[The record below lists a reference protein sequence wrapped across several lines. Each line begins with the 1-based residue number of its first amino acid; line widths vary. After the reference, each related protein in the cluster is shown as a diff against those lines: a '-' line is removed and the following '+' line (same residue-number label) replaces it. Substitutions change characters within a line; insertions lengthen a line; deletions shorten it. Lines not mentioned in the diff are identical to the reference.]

1 MANLINCV
9 GLPSSDG
16 IKTKTMRLLI
26 EVRRRGIL
34 KVATAYLVVTWL
46 TLEIGHVLFNIF
58 ELPHGGLQVIF
69 VLLALGFPLTL
80 FAVWHGWLA
89 TLTDAPASG
98 DASHATP
105 EAGHHGGGHEGPLLA
120 VIFGV
125 VTLIAVATVIGVRF
139 FGMGHS
145 SSSHGAGHE
154 VAATADPPRESAPHV
169 APARNSV
176 AVLPFADLSP
186 GKDQAYLSDGFAE
199 EIMSALSGIEGLH
212 VAARTSAFSF
222 KDKEVPADE
231 IGARLG
237 VAHLIEGSVRRAD
250 DRLRITVQ
258 LIDASNGFQVWSRS
272 YDRNIADI
280 FAVQREIS
288 SSIVE
293 QLDVR
298 LTGRQQNAFDRLDA
312 VDREAYDLYLRG
324 RYAWAGRSPDGL
336 HSAVKYFEAAIQLD
350 PKFARAYVGLA
361 DALIVLPL
369 YTDARPADVQP
380 RAKQAALTGVSLD
393 PSSAEAQA
401 SLGYILMSA
410 DRDWTGAGRALRAAL
425 QLNPD
430 YATANHWYGDY
441 LAAQG
446 QVGGSTKYYERAARL
461 DPLSATISFSLGWLY
476 MGQRK
481 FEAAVAQL
489 KKASELDPSLIDAR
503 VQLARTRLFMGQQ
516 VAAIAALE
524 EIAQLSARRA
534 MNLAFLGHAYATT
547 GRQADARRLIEELK
561 LRSRQTYVSP
571 LTLAI
576 IHIGLGERD
585 DAFRELEQ
593 AREAAD
599 PWLTENNFDLVF
611 DPLRSDARWRKLLS
625 EMGFPAEGAES
636 AADVHRA
643 SN

>member
-1 MANLINCV
+1 
-9 GLPSSDG
+9 
-16 IKTKTMRLLI
+16 MRLLV
-26 EVRRRGIL
+26 EFRRRGIL
-34 KVATAYLVVTWL
+34 KVATAYLVVSWL

-89 TLTDAPASG
+89 ALTGAPASG
-98 DASHATP
+98 EASHAAP

-120 VIFGV
+120 GIFGV
-125 VTLIAVATVIGVRF
+125 VALIAVATVIGVRF

-145 SSSHGAGHE
+145 SAAHGTGHE
-154 VAATADPPRESAPHV
+154 VAATAEPPREPARRV
-169 APARNSV
+169 APAKNSV

-186 GKDQAYLSDGFAE
+186 GKDQAYLSDGLAE
-199 EIMSALSGIEGLH
+199 EIMSALSGIAELH
-212 VAARTSAFSF
+212 VAARTSAFAF
-222 KDKEVPADE
+222 KDKETPVDE

-237 VAHLIEGSVRRAD
+237 VAQVIEGSVRRAN

-272 YDRNIADI
+272 YDRDAADI

-288 SSIVE
+288 GSIVE
-293 QLDVR
+293 QLHVR
-298 LTGRQQNAFDRLDA
+298 LTGRQQNAFERLDA
-312 VDREAYDLYLRG
+312 VNQEAYDLYLRG
-324 RYAWAGRSPDGL
+324 RYAWAGRSPAGL
-336 HSAVKYFEAAIQLD
+336 HRAVEYFESAIQID

-380 RAKQAALTGVSLD
+380 RAKQAALEGVSLD

-430 YATANHWYGDY
+430 NVTANHWYGDY

-446 QVGGSTKYYERAARL
+446 QVAESSEYYERAAAL
-461 DPLSATISFSLGWLY
+461 DPLSATIRFSLGWLY
-476 MGQRK
+476 MAQRK
-481 FEAAVAQL
+481 FEAAVSQL
-489 KKASELDPSLIDAR
+489 EKASELDPSLIDAR
-503 VQLARTRLFMGQQ
+503 VHLARTRLFMGQQ
-516 VAAIAALE
+516 VAATAALE
-524 EIAQLSARRA
+524 EIARLSARNA
-534 MNLAFLGHAYATT
+534 MHLAFLGHAYGTT
-547 GRQADARRLIEELK
+547 GRHADARRLIEELK
-561 LRSRQTYVSP
+561 LRSRKTYVSP

-599 PWLTENNFDLVF
+599 PWLTENNFDLIF
-611 DPLRSDARWRKLLS
+611 DPLRSDSRWRKLRS
-625 EMGFPAEGAES
+625 EMGFSTADAE
-636 AADVHRA
+636 AAAHVNQA
-643 SN
+643 NK

>member
-1 MANLINCV
+1 
-9 GLPSSDG
+9 
-16 IKTKTMRLLI
+16 MRLLV

-58 ELPHGGLQVIF
+58 ELPHGGLQAIF

-80 FAVWHGWLA
+80 FAVWQGWLA

-98 DASHATP
+98 EASHAAP

-120 VIFGV
+120 VIFGMV
-125 VTLIAVATVIGVRF
+125 ALIAVATVIGVRF

-145 SSSHGAGHE
+145 SSGHGAQRE
-154 VAATADPPRESAPHV
+154 VAATAEPHREPAPRV
-169 APARNSV
+169 APAKNSV

-199 EIMSALSGIEGLH
+199 EIMSALSGIAGLH

-222 KDKEVPADE
+222 KDKEVPVDE

-258 LIDASNGFQVWSRS
+258 LIDTSNGFQVWSKS

-288 SSIVE
+288 GNIVE

-298 LTGRQQNAFDRLDA
+298 LTGRQQDAFDRLDA
-312 VDREAYDLYLRG
+312 VDREAYDLYLKG

-336 HSAVKYFEAAIQLD
+336 HSAVEYFEAAIQID
-350 PKFARAYVGLA
+350 PKFARAFVGLA

-369 YTDARPADVQP
+369 YIDARPADVQP
-380 RAKQAALTGVSLD
+380 RAKQAALTAVSLD

-410 DRDWTGAGRALRAAL
+410 DRDWTGAGRALRTAL

-446 QVGGSTKYYERAARL
+446 QVGESIEYYERAARL

-476 MGQRK
+476 MAQRN

-534 MNLAFLGHAYATT
+534 MHLAFLGHAYGTT

-561 LRSRQTYVSP
+561 LRSRKTYVSP
-571 LTLAI
+571 LTFAI

-599 PWLTENNFDLVF
+599 PWLTENNFDLIF
-611 DPLRSDARWRKLLS
+611 DPLRSDARWRKLRS
-625 EMGFPAEGAES
+625 EMGFPAADAES

-643 SN
+643 NK